1 MIRVLND
8 IIPKSANPQVRIALF
23 LLAYRWISLFIVI
36 WLFQI
41 TPATYAAPVISVAV
55 LVTAIIITSLI
66 TLFHQ
71 PLKRIILEDPF
82 FLGVDIFSVA
92 VILT

>member
-8 IIPKSANPQVRIALF
+8 IIPKSATPQVRIALF

-55 LVTAIIITSLI
+55 LVTAIIIT
-66 TLFHQ
+66 
-71 PLKRIILEDPF
+71 
-82 FLGVDIFSVA
+82 
-92 VILT
+92 